1 VQLIPPLPSHA
12 ANTTTRRR
20 GMTRKIALITGCS
33 SGIGRELARQLA
45 AQGWC
50 VYAGARRPETL

>member
-1 VQLIPPLPSHA
+1 
-12 ANTTTRRR
+12 
-20 GMTRKIALITGCS
+20 MTRKIALITGCS